1 MTFKAYD
8 IVSHPVYGE
17 GTVTRSIKPDE
28 DIAHILWDNR
38 EFHPYSNVPVN
49 ELTKLDKVHNDI
61 KYTFAHSTFYPTVRF
76 RKPLL
81 GYSGAMEAIAG
92 YQAVISN
99 DYRLITRHN
108 KKEREYLKDYI
119 EPGDILV
126 QFKDFHTPWYP
137 DPFIY
142 HSKKDF
148 LKDFYK
154 LQDPLEPV
162 KTDSFLSQKEIDYAK
177 AIISRYKEEQ
187 QRVQTT
193 PRARMRKIYLD

>member
-1 MTFKAYD
+1 MTFKTYD

-17 GTVTRSIKPDE
+17 GTVIRSVKPDE
-28 DIAHILWDNR
+28 DIAYVLWDNG
-38 EFHPYSNVPVN
+38 EFLPHSNIPVT
-49 ELTKLDKVHNDI
+49 ELTKLNKVHNNI
-61 KYTFAHSTFYPTVRF
+61 IHTFAHSAFYPTVRF

-81 GYSGAMEAIAG
+81 GHSGAIEAIAG

-99 DYRLITRHN
+99 EYRLITKID
-108 KKEREYLKDYI
+108 KKEREYLTNYI

-126 QFKDFHTPWYP
+126 QFKDFRTPHYP
-137 DPFIY
+137 SPLVY

-148 LKDFYK
+148 LKDFYE

-177 AIISRYKEEQ
+177 SVIARYKEEQ
-187 QRVQTT
+187 KRVRTT

>member
-17 GTVTRSIKPDE
+17 GIVTHTVKPNESVVSIV
-28 DIAHILWDNR
+28 WDYTKLPQS
-38 EFHPYSNVPVN
+38 EVPVA

-61 KYTFAHSTFYPTVRF
+61 IHIFAHSAFYPNVRF

-99 DYRLITRHN
+99 EYRLITRHD
-108 KKEREYLKDYI
+108 KKGRGYLKDYI

-126 QFKDFHTPWYP
+126 QFKDFRTPWYP
-137 DPFIY
+137 DPIVY

>member
-1 MTFKAYD
+1 MTLKAYD

-17 GTVTRSIKPDE
+17 GIVTQTVKSNETEASI
-28 DIAHILWDNR
+28 AWDDTKLPHS
-38 EFHPYSNVPVN
+38 EVPVA

-61 KYTFAHSTFYPTVRF
+61 IHTFAHSAFYPNVRF

-99 DYRLITRHN
+99 EYRLITRN
-108 KKEREYLKDYI
+108 DKKERGYLKDYI

-126 QFKDFHTPWYP
+126 QFKDFRTTWYP

-154 LQDPLEPV
+154 LQDPIDPV
-162 KTDSFLSQKEIDYAK
+162 TTETSLTQKEIDYAK
-177 AIISRYKEEQ
+177 SVIARYKEEQ
-187 QRVQTT
+187 KRVQTT
-193 PRARMRKIYLD
+193 PRARMRKIYLN

>member
-17 GTVTRSIKPDE
+17 GTVTRSIEPDE
-28 DIAHILWDNR
+28 NTAHVLWNNR
-38 EFHPYSNVPVN
+38 EFLPHSKVPVT

-61 KYTFAHSTFYPTVRF
+61 IHIFAHPAFYTTVHF

-81 GYSGAMEAIAG
+81 GYSGAIEEISG
-92 YQAVISN
+92 YQAIISN
-99 DYRLITRHN
+99 EYRLITKTD
-108 KKEREYLKDYI
+108 KKNREYLKDYF

-126 QFKDFHTPWYP
+126 QFKDFRTTWYP

-148 LKDFYK
+148 LKNFHELKDHVN
-154 LQDPLEPV
+154 PI
-162 KTDSFLSQKEIDYAK
+162 TTNSFLSQDDIDYAK
-177 AIISRYKEEQ
+177 TVINRYKEEQ
-187 QRVQTT
+187 KRVQTT

>member
-1 MTFKAYD
+1 MTLKAYD

-17 GTVTRSIKPDE
+17 GIVTQTVKPNESEASIAWNDTKLPHSE
-28 DIAHILWDNR
+28 
-38 EFHPYSNVPVN
+38 VPVA

-61 KYTFAHSTFYPTVRF
+61 KHIFAHSAFYPNVQF

-81 GYSGAMEAIAG
+81 GYSGALEAIAG
-92 YQAVISN
+92 YQAVIAN
-99 DYRLITRHN
+99 EYRLITRHN

-126 QFKDFHTPWYP
+126 QFKDFRTPWYP

>member
-17 GTVTRSIKPDE
+17 GNVIRSVKPDE
-28 DIAHILWDNR
+28 DIAYVLWYNG
-38 EFHPYSNVPVN
+38 EFLPHSNIPVT

-61 KYTFAHSTFYPTVRF
+61 KHIFAHSAFYPNVQF

-81 GYSGAMEAIAG
+81 GYSGALEAIAG
-92 YQAVISN
+92 YQAVIAN
-99 DYRLITRHN
+99 EYRLITRHN

-126 QFKDFHTPWYP
+126 QFKDFRTPWYP